1 MKLYPR
7 KINSVKDL
15 KQERKALKSRISNHE
30 SDEWFSFGGK
40 GDKED
45 HANEKHG
52 NKDIL
57 STIGH
62 LFYNNP
68 FADIALSLGAPL
80 LKKTGKSAGKTAF
93 TVAKELIGGYAKWKA
108 IELGYRWVRRMIKK
122 RKEHSEKV

>member
-7 KINSVKDL
+7 KINSVTDL
-15 KQERKALKSRISNHE
+15 KHERRSLKSKIREHE
-30 SDEWFSFGGK
+30 ADGWLSFG
-40 GDKED
+40 
-45 HANEKHG
+45 EKNTKAEAEHKQG

-57 STIGH
+57 SIIGN
-62 LFYNNP
+62 LFFNNP

-108 IELGYRWVRRMIKK
+108 IELGYRWVRRMVKK
-122 RKEHSEKV
+122 RKEHSEKA